1 MKLLLCLGLLLAA
14 AGLARAADD
23 AAAIEQRV
31 AEAVKSPGI
40 TVVHFWATWC
50 PNCVG
55 ELAEGWRQFVEKNTA
70 VNFVFIK
77 AWDEKPGAPVL
88 TKYGLGPQKNFL
100 AFDHPNP
107 SRRDG
112 EKLERFLGFPMMWV
126 PTTWVFRNGRQRYAL
141 NYGQVRFSILQ
152 QMIDDAPA
160 GKWDK

>member
-1 MKLLLCLGLLLAA
+1 MKLFLRLALWLCA
-14 AGLARAADD
+14 AGAARAADE

-50 PNCVG
+50 PNCVA
-55 ELAEGWRQFVEKNTA
+55 ELAEGWRGFVEKNPG
-70 VNFVFIK
+70 VNFIFVK
-77 AWDEKPGAPVL
+77 AWDEKPGGPVL
-88 TKYGLGPQKNFL
+88 AKHGLGAQKNFV

-112 EKLERFLGFPMMWV
+112 EKLERFLDFPMMWV